1 MNTQDC
7 ENNVNTATLALT
19 HHLRMIK
26 EQVEK
31 VEKDMEFHNATML
44 IMSSLHDSVSSEWLD
59 EVVSTIDKVSFEQYL
74 MRAYE
79 NDKVTREDILG
90 LLRYFLEK
98 GDEANDI

>member
-1 MNTQDC
+1 MNTQMNTQDC
-7 ENNVNTATLALT
+7 ENNVNTATLTLT
-19 HHLRMIK
+19 HHLHMIK
-26 EQVEK
+26 EQ

-44 IMSSLHDSVSSEWLD
+44 IMSSLHDSVSAEWLD

-90 LLRYFLEK
+90 LLRYFIEQGK
-98 GDEANDI
+98 TS